1 MQLNRYI
8 FALSVELSEF
18 TNLQWFIKMFY
29 QFYDAPVNVMK
40 F

>member
-18 TNLQWFIKMFY
+18 TNLQWFINVY
-29 QFYDAPVNVMK
+29 QLYDAPVKVMT